1 MVHGSS
7 AYFVEQARC
16 ARRVS
21 LLTLGL
27 GLVGLVALIATQ
39 LTGLRNARIDTARFG
54 FEGSNQYVRRIRLSA
69 HEGPSPT
76 LSDLG
81 KIQTRST
88 RPGGRPSPHRRR
100 DATEPVVRTPVRGS
114 AETGENFFA
123 ARSASRLGGVP
134 VVRSEDLIIDRLI
147 EPEYPPPLLDRNVEG
162 KVTVQALVDTI
173 GQVVA
178 VEVLSSTGETLFER
192 AAEEAVLQCRFRPYR
207 RGGGEVSEVYAVFRF
222 SFRIY

>member
-21 LLTLGL
+21 LLALGL

-39 LTGLRNARIDTARFG
+39 LPWMRNARIDTARFG
-54 FEGSNQYVRRIRLSA
+54 FEGSDQYVRRIRLQS

-81 KIQTRST
+81 KIQTRSSG
-88 RPGGRPSPHRRR
+88 PGGKPSPRRRR
-100 DATEPVVRTPVRGS
+100 DASEPIVKLPARLSGD
-114 AETGENFFA
+114 GESYLA

-134 VVRSEDLIIDRLI
+134 VVRSEDLVIDRLI
-147 EPEYPPPLLDRNVEG
+147 EPEYPPPLLDKNVEG

-178 VEVLSSTGETLFER
+178 VEVLASTGETLFER
-192 AAEEAVLQCRFRPYR
+192 AAEEAVMQCRFRPYR
-207 RGGGEVSEVYAVFRF
+207 RGGEVSEVYAVFRF